1 MGAKSIPKAMF
12 PLKDTILRTGFP
24 SITWALIIINGIIF
38 LFEITLPRNLL
49 GMVFYIFGLVP
60 ARYSYPQWAYIHGL
74 PFDHYLSFLTNMFLH
89 EGWLHIIGN
98 MWFLHLFG
106 STLEDHLGHGRFL
119 IFYLLSGIAASVIYF
134 MVDIHSK
141 IPAFGAS
148 GAIAGV
154 MGAYIVMF
162 PRARIV
168 TLIMIFF
175 FPIFVQISAFVYI
188 GLWFLMQLFSGT
200 LSLGSPE
207 AAGGVAWWGHIGGFV
222 TGIVL
227 LPFFRGKK
235 PDRRRFP
242 DETYHY
248 LNR

>member
-1 MGAKSIPKAMF
+1 MF
-12 PLKDTILRTGFP
+12 PLKDTIARIGFP
-24 SITWALIIINGIIF
+24 SVTWALIILNGVIF
-38 LFEITLPRNLL
+38 LFEISIPKDIL
-49 GMVFYIFGLVP
+49 GSVFYLFGLVP
-60 ARYSYPQWAYIHGL
+60 ARYSYPRWAYIQGL
-74 PFDHYLSFLTNMFLH
+74 PFDDYLSFLTNMFLH

-168 TLIMIFF
+168 TLILIFF
-175 FPIFVQISAFVYI
+175 FPILIQISAFVYI
-188 GLWFLMQLFSGT
+188 GLWFLIQLFSGA
-200 LSLGSPE
+200 LPLGSPE
-207 AAGGVAWWGHIGGFV
+207 AGGGVAWWGHIGGFV

-227 LPFFRGKK
+227 LPLFRRKGPSSRKSYA
-235 PDRRRFP
+235 
-242 DETYHY
+242 DEAYHY
-248 LNR
+248 LDRS

>member
-1 MGAKSIPKAMF
+1 M
-12 PLKDTILRTGFP
+12 
-24 SITWALIIINGIIF
+24 TWALIFLNGAIF
-38 LFEITLPRNLL
+38 LFEISIPKDIL
-49 GMVFYIFGLVP
+49 GTIFYLFGLVP
-60 ARYSYPQWAYIHGL
+60 ARYSYPRWAYIHGL
-74 PFDHYLSFLTNMFLH
+74 PFDDYLSFLTNMFLH

-106 STLEDHLGHGRFL
+106 STLEDRLGHGRFL

-162 PRARIV
+162 PRARIL
-168 TLIMIFF
+168 TLFLILF
-175 FPIFVQISAFVYI
+175 FPVFVQISAFVYI

-207 AAGGVAWWGHIGGFV
+207 AGGGVAWWGHIGGFIA
-222 TGIVL
+222 GIGL
-227 LPFFRGKK
+227 LPFFRRNA
-235 PDRRRFP
+235 PASRRTYP